1 MAHAIIPCE
10 LNDPDFSWLL
20 NSFLEQ
26 HPNSITIEV
35 GSLPVVLLE
44 NEAPSYDDVT
54 KNDAKTQDTN
64 KNDFFNI
71 DEELA
76 KILKNS

>member
-35 GSLPVVLLE
+35 GTMPVVLLE
-44 NEAPSYDDVT
+44 NEAPVFDDATNKDV
-54 KNDAKTQDTN
+54 KAKDTN
-64 KNDFFNI
+64 NNDFFNI